1 MLCSAIDD
9 FDYGITHIFRGEDHI
24 NNTAIQ
30 LQMLEALGAP
40 IPTFGHLSFLK
51 AKDDKISKRV
61 GGFEVSSLAKEG
73 IEPMAVNSFFTYIG
87 TSKPV
92 MPKKSL
98 QNLVDDFQIDAFSSS
113 PTIYDAQELWLLN
126 HKLLINLDYSD
137 IADELKKIGADKVD
151 AQFWLAVRGNL
162 NNLKEVKLWWD
173 VCKTHPKLDA
183 ELDQDFLSAAAK
195 LLPQGNLDEATWGAW
210 TGSISQETG
219 KKGRELFMPL
229 RLALTGMDH
238 GPEMKM
244 LLPLIDRDEV
254 LKRLNK

>member
-1 MLCSAIDD
+1 
-9 FDYGITHIFRGEDHI
+9 
-24 NNTAIQ
+24 
-30 LQMLEALGAP
+30 
-40 IPTFGHLSFLK
+40 
-51 AKDDKISKRV
+51 
-61 GGFEVSSLAKEG
+61 
-73 IEPMAVNSFFTYIG
+73 
-87 TSKPV
+87 
-92 MPKKSL
+92 
-98 QNLVDDFQIDAFSSS
+98 LVDDFQIDAFSSS

-183 ELDQDFLSAAAK
+183 ELDQDFLNIAAK
-195 LLPQGNLDEATWGAW
+195 LLPQGTLDEATWSIW

-219 KKGRELFMPL
+219 KKGRGLFMPL

-244 LLPLIDRDEV
+244 LLPLIDREEV
-254 LKRLNK
+254 LKRLNSVMKMSSIIGFIPKVSAVHTYYSILQKKSAHKSVRCCFNVVVGLLKCSNHSLSLKPHAQQ